1 MSELFGTTHFQANN
15 EPLTL
20 ESLEKAVEAF
30 RAEYPEP
37 PVEILS
43 PQEYFRRLGYC
54 KPIPSD
60 WLARFMEEHR
70 P

>member
-1 MSELFGTTHFQANN
+1 MSELSETTNSTPG

-30 RAEYPEP
+30 RAQYPEP
-37 PVEILS
+37 PVEVIS

-60 WLARFMEEHR
+60 WLSRLMEEHKL
-70 P
+70 